1 VIVCISNF
9 TRELGDGDESLL
21 SEHYAFMD
29 EQYRQGA
36 LVASGPRMPRTGGVI
51 VARGVDV
58 AQVERLLSEEPLARA
73 GIAAY
78 DVIPFTA
85 TRAASVDLLDVGT
98 SRARSP
104 GT

>member
-1 VIVCISNF
+1 MCISSF
-9 TRELGDGDESLL
+9 TRELRDDDESLL
-21 SEHYAFMD
+21 REHHDFMD

-36 LVASGPRMPRTGGVI
+36 LVASGPRAARAGGVI

-73 GIAAY
+73 GIATY

-85 TRAASVDLLDVGT
+85 TRAASVDLLDVGV
-98 SRARSP
+98 SRTGP
-104 GT
+104 QGT

>member
-21 SEHYAFMD
+21 SEHHAFMD
-29 EQYRQGA
+29 EQYRHGA

-58 AQVERLLSEEPLARA
+58 TQVERLLSEEPLARA

-78 DVIPFTA
+78 EVIPFTA
-85 TRAASVDLLDVGT
+85 TRAASVELLDVGT
-98 SRARSP
+98 
-104 GT
+104 

>member
-1 VIVCISNF
+1 MIVCISNF

-29 EQYRQGA
+29 EQYRHGA

-58 AQVERLLSEEPLARA
+58 TQVERLLSEEPLARA

-78 DVIPFTA
+78 EVIPFTA
-85 TRAASVDLLDVGT
+85 TRAVSVELLDVGT
-98 SRARSP
+98 
-104 GT
+104 